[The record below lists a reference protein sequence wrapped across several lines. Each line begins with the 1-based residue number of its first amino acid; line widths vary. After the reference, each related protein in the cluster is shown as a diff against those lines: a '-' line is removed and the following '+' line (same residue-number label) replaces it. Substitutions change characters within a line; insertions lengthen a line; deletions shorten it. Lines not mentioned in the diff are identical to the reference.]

1 MSNEPKETNLFGA
14 SVSQKLDIFRYTEQ
28 DGERAC
34 HIAQAAD
41 DARTLEAEVKRL
53 ADENDALKEQLTTIR
68 NAVQP
73 QEDGS
78 YYIDVEGEVAET
90 IWNTIPRRIKG
101 EGK

>member
-53 ADENDALKEQLTTIR
+53 TDENALLIESADSLMNTRIELEKEVQRLTNKCNAMQEQL
-68 NAVQP
+68 
-73 QEDGS
+73 
-78 YYIDVEGEVAET
+78 
-90 IWNTIPRRIKG
+90 KG
-101 EGK
+101 KDNDRENS